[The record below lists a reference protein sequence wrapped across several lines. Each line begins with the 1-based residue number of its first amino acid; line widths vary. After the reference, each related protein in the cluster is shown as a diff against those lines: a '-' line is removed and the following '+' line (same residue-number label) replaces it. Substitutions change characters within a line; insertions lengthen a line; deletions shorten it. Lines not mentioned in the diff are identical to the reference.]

1 MKESLKDIKDF
12 DPIFEKV
19 CSHLDPT
26 DTVPNPI
33 LLNKKP
39 LTVGQFGQEI
49 HPVIY
54 PSGLVMLNPRW
65 TADTYNQFYS
75 KHYDEFY
82 DLALKPDYGKSGIV
96 RNMEEVWG
104 RVTGNLNLTEHPV
117 VKLLDAGC
125 GPGYGLEF
133 IKSVNPSI
141 EIFGIEASIDA
152 RDILENRVGATV
164 IDSDLDGDWHN
175 QYQGEM
181 DLIILRHVVEH
192 MLDPIKSLS
201 NLRRALSPTGF
212 IYVAV
217 PDMLNPR
224 LVLRDYDDWWEY
236 WFRAVHPYYYSK
248 ETLFATLAMAGL
260 EPVYFGQE
268 NEEIWT
274 IVKPT
279 SSTPQS
285 NYKTGGA
292 LYAEQIKVLETT
304 LP

>member
-1 MKESLKDIKDF
+1 
-12 DPIFEKV
+12 V
-19 CSHLDPT
+19 HSHLDPV
-26 DTVPNPI
+26 DAIPKAI

-39 LTVGQFGQEI
+39 LTVGQFDQEI

-65 TADTYNQFYS
+65 TSPTYNLFYS

-82 DLALKPDYGKSGIV
+82 DLSLKPDYGKAGIV

-104 RVTGNLNLTEHPV
+104 RVAENVNLEKKPINKV
-117 VKLLDAGC
+117 LDAGY
-125 GPGYGLEF
+125 GPGYGLEY
-133 IKSVNPSI
+133 IKSLDPNI

-152 RDILENRVGATV
+152 RDILRNSVGATV
-164 IDSDLDGDWHN
+164 IDSDLDGDWQDH
-175 QYQGEM
+175 YKGHM

-201 NLRRALSPTGF
+201 NLREALSPEGHLY
-212 IYVAV
+212 IAV
-217 PDMLNPR
+217 PDMMNPR
-224 LVLRDYDDWWEY
+224 IELRDYDDWWEY
-236 WFRAVHPYYYSK
+236 WFRAVHPYYYNK
-248 ETLFATLAMAGL
+248 ETLFTTMNMAGL

-274 IVKPT
+274 IVKPIA
-279 SSTPQS
+279 SKNGKHENSDQDIFV
-285 NYKTGGA
+285 
-292 LYAEQIKVLETT
+292 EQMKVLDTF